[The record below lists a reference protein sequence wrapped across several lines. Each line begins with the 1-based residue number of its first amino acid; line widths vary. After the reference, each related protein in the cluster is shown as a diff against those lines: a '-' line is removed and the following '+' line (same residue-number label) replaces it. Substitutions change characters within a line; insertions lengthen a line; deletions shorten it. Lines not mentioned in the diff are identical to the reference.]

1 VTAASLNILFVCH
14 ANLCRSPMAEHL
26 FRRAIEARLGD
37 DAGAVE
43 VHSAGTDAWAD
54 QPMHPFAIGILREHG
69 ADVSDFRTR
78 RLSPAAVTRADVVLT
93 AAREQ
98 RASAVL
104 MQPAA
109 VKRTFTLPQFARLAG
124 QVVTVGPLAAAD
136 PAERLRELVERIPM
150 MRGQL
155 PVPPAE
161 HDEIADPARQPI
173 ETFRRCGTQIDR
185 LVTDLAAIIV
195 PRR

>member
-1 VTAASLNILFVCH
+1 VTAVSPNILFVCH
-14 ANLCRSPMAEHL
+14 ANLCRSPMAELL
-26 FRRAIEARLGD
+26 FRRAVDARLGD
-37 DAGAVE
+37 RAGIVE

-69 ADVSDFRTR
+69 ADVSGFRTR
-78 RLSPAAVTRADVVLT
+78 RLNPAMVTRADVVLT
-93 AAREQ
+93 ATREQ
-98 RASAVL
+98 RAAAVL

-124 QVVTVGPLAAAD
+124 RVLAVGPLAGAH
-136 PAERLRELVERIPM
+136 PAERMRELIERIPM

-161 HDEIADPARQPI
+161 HDEIADPVRQPI
-173 ETFRRCGTQIDR
+173 DTFRRCGTQIDR
-185 LVTDLAAIIV
+185 LVTDLAAIIA
-195 PRR
+195 PHR

>member
-1 VTAASLNILFVCH
+1 MTASLTVLFVCH

-26 FRRAIEARLGD
+26 FRRAVDARLD
-37 DAGAVE
+37 DGAGAVE
-43 VHSAGTDAWAD
+43 VQSAGTDAWAD
-54 QPMHPFAIGILREHG
+54 QPMHPFAIGILRERG

-78 RLSPAAVTRADVVLT
+78 RLNPAAVTRADVVLT

-98 RASAVL
+98 RAAAVL

-124 QVVTVGPLAAAD
+124 QVVAVGPLAATD
-136 PAERLRELVERIPM
+136 PAGRLRELVERIPM

-155 PVPPAE
+155 PAPPAGQ
-161 HDEIADPARQPI
+161 DEIADPVRQPI
-173 ETFRRCGTQIDR
+173 EGFRRCGTEIDR